1 MADDANGLSID
12 FCGEVRQ
19 LGPEDSLSFGRRGD
33 LEVDDN
39 PYLHRVV
46 GRFVFRQGLW
56 WLQNLGTKITVE
68 MRDRTTNSRLQIAAG
83 QQAALVYRTFAVT
96 FSAGPTHY
104 EICGERSGGSLVA
117 EEPYESAGTATIDF
131 GVVPLSAEQHLL
143 LVALC
148 EMRLMSGA
156 DQIPTNQ
163 ALAARLGWTITKFNR
178 KLDHLCAKLAREGVR
193 GLRGGP
199 DGLATD
205 RRQALI
211 EHAISVGLV
220 ARDDLGLLS
229 RQAS

>member
-1 MADDANGLSID
+1 MADDTNTLTIE
-12 FCGEVRQ
+12 FCGEEWE
-19 LGPEDSLSFGRRGD
+19 LGPDQSLSFGRRGD
-33 LEVDDN
+33 LLIDDN

-56 WLQNLGTKITVE
+56 WLQNQGSKISVE
-68 MRDRTTNSRLQIAAG
+68 MRDLNTSTRLQVAPG
-83 QQAALVYRTFAVT
+83 QQAALVYRSFAVC
-96 FSAGPTHY
+96 FSAGPTQY
-104 EICGERSGGSLVA
+104 ELRGDRAGAPLTD
-117 EEPYESAGTATIDF
+117 EEPFETVGTATIDF

-148 EMRLMSGA
+148 EMKLMSGSE
-156 DQIPTNQ
+156 QIPTNQ

-193 GLRGGP
+193 GVRGGP

-211 EHAISVGLV
+211 EHALSVGLV
-220 ARDDLGLLS
+220 AHDDLGLLS